1 MSVESRG
8 ERLQVMISS
17 EELVVLDDFRFRH
30 RMPSRSAAVREL
42 LKRGL
47 VAGGFRA
54 APFGTKS
61 EEYGVVGE
69 YQKAIEELNGELL
82 WCRE

>member
-1 MSVESRG
+1 MSVESSRG
-8 ERLQVMISS
+8 ERLQVMVSG

-30 RMPSRSAAVREL
+30 RMPSRSAAAREL

-47 VAGGFRA
+47 AAGGFRA

-69 YQKAIEELNGELL
+69 MPKSSRGT
-82 WCRE
+82 